1 MARKPSVTFVNR
13 VYPPERG
20 ATGRVLR
27 DLAVGFVRDGWDV
40 SILTTGEKAS
50 QEYDGPIR
58 IIRVK
63 APLKSKSVLSYLN
76 VWLKLYLKGL
86 SIKAPDLFI
95 SMTDP
100 PLLVSAVQRIAKKKG
115 IKHIHWCQDLFPDIL
130 PSLGIKLAAYQKRY
144 LKKTSVRAMKAC
156 DKIVVIGRDMGKLLI
171 HSGIEARK
179 ISVIPNWPDREL
191 VSEVSISKKRKLPRV
206 KNARPFDELLK
217 KDAKSPRFRVL
228 YAGNMGRAH
237 PIRPI
242 LYAAE
247 KLSVLQPDIEF
258 VFIGDGHNYQRL
270 VRERSK
276 KGLDNLRFLPY
287 QPIET
292 LREVMQSG
300 DLHLVTMRKKAAGML
315 VPSKF
320 YSAIAVQRP
329 CVLVGPQDCEVAN
342 VIRDF
347 ECGSVVDQGNVKALV
362 DTIMA
367 YRKDSDK
374 WLNAYEGAQKASKV
388 FVPDESI
395 GAWIKRA
402 RMVVGVTKRPIRKTA
417 QTRTQQKSALRKLR
431 RNAA

>member
-13 VYPPERG
+13 VYPPVRG

-27 DLAVGFVRDGWDV
+27 DLAVAFVKDGWDV
-40 SILTTGEKAS
+40 SVLTTGDKTAE
-50 QEYDGPIR
+50 EFDGPIR

-63 APLKSKSVLSYLN
+63 APLKSKTVLAYMN
-76 VWLKLYLKGL
+76 VWIRLFLKGMKL
-86 SIKAPDLFI
+86 KAPDLFI

-100 PLLVSAVQRIAKKKG
+100 PLLVTAVQHIAKKKG
-115 IKHIHWCQDLFPDIL
+115 SKHIHWCQDLFPDIL
-130 PSLGIKLAAYQKRY
+130 PALGIKLSAYQRKF
-144 LKKTSVRAMKAC
+144 LKKRSVRAMKAC
-156 DKIVVIGRDMGKLLI
+156 DKIVAVGRDMGKLLT
-171 HSGIEARK
+171 HSGIEAPK
-179 ISVIPNWPDREL
+179 IAVIPNWPDREL
-191 VSEVSISKKRKLPRV
+191 VSDKAVARKRKALNV

-217 KDAKSPRFRVL
+217 KDAQSPRFRVL

-247 KLSVLQPDIEF
+247 KLSVMQPDIEF

-270 VRERSK
+270 VKERTK

-287 QPIET
+287 QPVDS
-292 LREVMQSG
+292 LRDVMQSG

-329 CVLVGPQDCEVAN
+329 CVLVGPQNCEVAD

-347 ECGSVVDQGNVKALV
+347 ECGSVVDQGDVKALV
-362 DTIMA
+362 ETIIA
-367 YRKDSDK
+367 YRKDSEK
-374 WLNAYEGAQKASKV
+374 WLKAYEGAQAASKV
-388 FVPDESI
+388 FVPDESLN
-395 GAWIKRA
+395 AWLSRA
-402 RMVVGVTKRPIRKTA
+402 RDIVGVSKRVSRRRPAPKKA
-417 QTRTQQKSALRKLR
+417 SSKLLRK
-431 RNAA
+431 AA